1 MEETDLDFV
10 LVPCGLMVMAVY
22 HVWLLHRVIHFPSR
36 TVIGLNALNRQQWVS
51 TMMADPMKNGVLAVQ
66 TIRNNIM
73 ASTVLAS
80 TAITLSSI
88 IGVLVR
94 TSSDPS
100 AAPLV
105 VGNRSATAVS
115 VKYFAVLTC
124 FLLAFLCNVQSL
136 RYYGHVSFLVSTQQ
150 PETTEGEVGVEYIG
164 RALNRGSYFWS
175 LGLRAFYL
183 SFPLLLWT
191 FGPIPMLACSCVL
204 VALLFFLDSTTDF
217 SRRFFCLPELGTKSS
232 SSVPAQV

>member
-1 MEETDLDFV
+1 MEYGDVQSMEL
-10 LVPCGLMVMAVY
+10 LVLMV
-22 HVWLLHRVIHFPSR
+22 S
-36 TVIGLNALNRQQWVS
+36 Q
-51 TMMADPMKNGVLAVQ
+51 DPTKNGVLAVQ

-100 AAPLV
+100 AAALV

-115 VKYFAVLTC
+115 VMYFAVLTC

-150 PETTEGEVGVEYIG
+150 PETTEGEVVGVEYIG
-164 RALNRGSYFWS
+164 RALNRGSYFW
-175 LGLRAFYL
+175 
-183 SFPLLLWT
+183 T
-191 FGPIPMLACSCVL
+191 
-204 VALLFFLDSTTDF
+204 
-217 SRRFFCLPELGTKSS
+217 PEIHLC
-232 SSVPAQV
+232 